1 MRKRLMFINAKVNTF
16 KNFETLD
23 NKNEIIERR
32 QKGIIFIN
40 FFLVNLKKRSRFYK
54 IELKLFKN

>member
-1 MRKRLMFINAKVNTF
+1 MRKRLMFMNAKVNTF

-32 QKGIIFIN
+32 QKGFILIK
-40 FFLVNLKKRSRFYK
+40 F
-54 IELKLFKN
+54 